1 MYIIAHRGN
10 TSGPSDDENS
20 IDQIL
25 SALAEGFDVEIDVRA
40 EDGHLFLGHDEPQE
54 MLPEWLMDKFNSNL
68 WVHCKDIDALY
79 LISTMYPNSNYFWHQ
94 SDDATVTSKGY
105 FWTYPG
111 KQLTEKSVY
120 VLPELSSDEEFNH
133 LIKNNP
139 YGVCTDFPFKYEKQ
153 ASELF

>member
-10 TSGPSDDENS
+10 TSGPSEDENS

-25 SALAEGFDVEIDVRA
+25 SALSEGFDVEIDVRYC
-40 EDGHLFLGHDEPQE
+40 EGNLYLGHDEPQE
-54 MLPEWLMDKFNSNL
+54 MLPTWLMDKFNNNL

-79 LISTMYPNSNYFWHQ
+79 LVSTLYPNSNYFWHQ

-111 KQLTEKSVY
+111 KQLTDKSIF
-120 VLPELSSDEEFNH
+120 VLPETLTDKEYDS
-133 LIKNNP
+133 LIIHNP
-139 YGVCTDFPFKYEKQ
+139 YGICTDYPFRYEK
-153 ASELF
+153 AD